1 MVTIEISKYVILGLG
16 LLLTILIFFRTKN
29 THPVTYAK
37 IKANKA
43 SFSFNFLL
51 SWLCSSFLVFYI
63 YKGIVESPEKFNI
76 SYTYTDYFF
85 YWTGYIL
92 FLTLTAAFTT
102 AIENSYS
109 VEKSSA
115 INSIRFF
122 RIFSVFVYIFVNTIN
137 VVPFYITLSIGIVVI
152 YNSMKSQN
160 NSMGYYLNKLLEE
173 YKREKELNLKLVETF
188 KNLWRSALP
197 NIYKN
202 ILSIIE
208 DMKNDIKEGEDL
220 EKLTT
225 IHKQITKDLKESY
238 NRIIIKEIEKIS
250 GIRSILKSY
259 GFNDKHIEE
268 FVISLDVLLSI
279 KEERGREQEKKRA
292 S

>member
-1 MVTIEISKYVILGLG
+1 
-16 LLLTILIFFRTKN
+16 
-29 THPVTYAK
+29 
-37 IKANKA
+37 
-43 SFSFNFLL
+43 
-51 SWLCSSFLVFYI
+51 
-63 YKGIVESPEKFNI
+63 
-76 SYTYTDYFF
+76 
-85 YWTGYIL
+85 
-92 FLTLTAAFTT
+92 
-102 AIENSYS
+102 
-109 VEKSSA
+109 
-115 INSIRFF
+115 
-122 RIFSVFVYIFVNTIN
+122 
-137 VVPFYITLSIGIVVI
+137 
-152 YNSMKSQN
+152 
-160 NSMGYYLNKLLEE
+160 MGYYLNKLLEE